1 MSNDQGMAS
10 AFGAKI
16 TVSAP
21 DHGLYLIMGRS
32 SSVIS
37 DVRVAGGQPVIILP
51 SGRDLLAMMP
61 TASFLW
67 LQGQPSVAQIGPVS
81 IDEERFHQF
90 LSLVGLQQPG

>member
-1 MSNDQGMAS
+1 MSNDQSMAS

-37 DVRVAGGQPVIILP
+37 DVRVAGGQ
-51 SGRDLLAMMP
+51 R
-61 TASFLW
+61 
-67 LQGQPSVAQIGPVS
+67 GPKT
-81 IDEERFHQF
+81 IR
-90 LSLVGLQQPG
+90 

>member
-1 MSNDQGMAS
+1 MSSDQSMAS

-16 TVSAP
+16 TVAAP
-21 DHGLYLIMGRS
+21 DHGLYLIMGRVP
-32 SSVIS
+32 SVIS

-51 SGRDLLAMMP
+51 GGLDLLAMMP
-61 TASFLW
+61 AASFLW
-67 LQGQPSVAQIGPVS
+67 LKGQPSVAQIGPVT